1 MLFFFYYCWLFVRW
15 LLSSDND
22 DVDDKFEWFD
32 SVDHGCKFCKAFK
45 DALVYINE
53 LLLLLLFDIWWDGD
67 VNFGLDDNERWWW
80 ELDKT
85 RRLAACRSCS
95 RSSAVCRRH
104 FVRRFWNHV

>member
-1 MLFFFYYCWLFVRW
+1 MFYFFFYCWLFVRW
-15 LLSSDND
+15 LLSSDTD

-45 DALVYINE
+45 DALAYINE
-53 LLLLLLFDIWWDGD
+53 LLLFDIWWDGD
-67 VNFGLDDNERWWW
+67 VNFGLDDSERWWW
-80 ELDKT
+80 EFVKT